1 MKHVGNENLFDFI
14 GDLEAAYEKAKREGD
29 KALVESLDILE
40 LWEEGAETKWLY
52 RIWKA
57 LQGDTMSQ
65 RESAW
70 MFDWPH
76 VDGEEPNPKYDKPEL
91 AVYWYEMA
99 AQADDPV
106 AQCNLGNLYCGERLP
121 QKLWNGKRA
130 VYWREK
136 SAAHK
141 EPHGMRGLAYCLEC
155 GKCCK
160 GGRDARRAAALR
172 KEADELLKSKGENEN
187 GQE

>member
-1 MKHVGNENLFDFI
+1 MKHVGKENLFDFV
-14 GDLEAAYEKAKREGD
+14 GDLEEAYETARREGD
-29 KALVESLDILE
+29 KSLVESLDILG

-57 LQGDTMSQ
+57 LQGDTLSQ

-106 AQCNLGNLYCGERLP
+106 AQCNLANIYCGDRLP
-121 QKLWNGKRA
+121 KGRWNGRRA

-136 SAAHK
+136 SAANK
-141 EPHGMRGLAYCLEC
+141 EPQGMRGLASCLEC
-155 GKCCK
+155 GNCCE

-172 KEADELLKSKGENEN
+172 KEADEIAGAAGNI
-187 GQE
+187 

>member
-1 MKHVGNENLFDFI
+1 MKKVGNENLFDFI
-14 GDLEAAYEKAKREGD
+14 GDLEEAYENAERTGD
-29 KALVESLDILE
+29 KKLVESLDILG

-57 LQGDTMSQ
+57 LQGDTLSQ

-70 MFDWPH
+70 MFDWPRS
-76 VDGEEPNPKYDKPEL
+76 DDEGPNPKYDKPEL
-91 AVYWYEMA
+91 AAYWYEMA

-106 AQCNLGNLYCGERLP
+106 AQCNVANLYCGERLP
-121 QKLWNGKRA
+121 KKLWNGKRA

-141 EPHGMRGLAYCLEC
+141 EPNGMRGLAYCLEC
-155 GKCCK
+155 GKCCPH
-160 GGRDARRAAALR
+160 GEDLARARALR
-172 KEADELLKSKGENEN
+172 AEADEISKKRKGESHDE
-187 GQE
+187 